1 MSDLIDSL
9 IMVSSRISE
18 ILEESATELSVTN
31 SQKLEEMLEDLID
44 IVTDLDQIAELDE
57 NPPKIDINEII
68 YDLDEEDNLWD

>member
-9 IMVSSRISE
+9 TMVSSRISE
-18 ILEESATELSVTN
+18 ILEEFTTELSGTN

>member
-1 MSDLIDSL
+1 
-9 IMVSSRISE
+9 MVSSRISE